1 MSRSRAGVAAG
12 LVAGLLTVGVAT
24 LLAGVLDRLGL
35 SGGQPAPVA
44 AVGSAFID
52 LTPPWL
58 KDLAIAAFG
67 TNDKRALIIGTVVL
81 LAVVCALVGMLSR
94 RRATLALV
102 LFALV
107 GAVGLAAIVTR
118 PAASAVDVVPTLLG
132 TAVGLWF
139 LSRGSAPDTA
149 GVSLSRRLLIGGA
162 VGGGAAYV
170 GTALGGSASSAVES
184 RRAAG
189 AVPLD
194 VDRIAVPATA
204 GIGVEG
210 VVPYLVPN
218 DEFYRID
225 TALVVPRVDAA
236 TWRLRV
242 TGMVER
248 EVEIDWDTL
257 QSKPMKEALVTLA
270 CVSNEV
276 GGDLVGNALW
286 TGWPVRELLA
296 LAGPRP
302 GADMVLQTSTDGWT
316 CGTPLSTLTDDRDAL
331 LAVRMNGEPLPFEHG
346 FPVRL
351 VVPGLYGYV
360 SATKWVTEL
369 KVTTFAQDQG
379 YWTPRGWS
387 AEGPV
392 KTASRIDVPRVG
404 QALRA
409 GRVAVAGVAWAQ
421 HRGIRAVEVQVDD
434 GPWQQ
439 ARLAAEPSI
448 DAWRQWVLEWDA
460 PAGSHTIR
468 VRATDGTGEVQ
479 TEATARP
486 DPDGATG
493 WHTVTVRV
501 DP

>member
-1 MSRSRAGVAAG
+1 MSRSRAGAAVG

-52 LTPPWL
+52 RTPPWL

-67 TNDKRALIIGTVVL
+67 TNDKRALIIGTVVV
-81 LAVVCALVGMLSR
+81 LAVVCGLVGLLAR
-94 RRATLALV
+94 RRAAPALV

-107 GAVGLAAIVTR
+107 GAVGLAAVVTR
-118 PAASAVDVVPTLLG
+118 PAASAVDIVPTLLG

-139 LSRGSAPDTA
+139 LSRGSAPDGS

-162 VGGGAAYV
+162 VGGATAYV
-170 GTALGGSASSAVES
+170 GTTLGGSASSAADS

-189 AVPLD
+189 AVALD
-194 VDRIAVPATA
+194 VDRITVPAAA
-204 GIGVEG
+204 GVDVEG

-242 TGMVER
+242 TGMVDR

-387 AEGPV
+387 ADGPV
-392 KTASRIDVPRVG
+392 KTASRIDVPKVG
-404 QALRA
+404 QTVRA

-448 DAWRQWVLEWDA
+448 DSWRQWVLEWDA

-479 TEATARP
+479 TEVTARP